1 MGRIHGPFVAG
12 VQVIAVLASATSLF
26 GQGLVGH
33 EATAVPPT
41 TILGF
46 ADVNYVETERDVDEG
61 FVLGQLAGHVTSG
74 LTERLTF
81 FGEVS

>member
-1 MGRIHGPFVAG
+1 MLLVGALGAGREA
-12 VQVIAVLASATSLF
+12 AA
-26 GQGLVGH
+26 QGLDPH
-33 EATAVPPT
+33 DTSSVPPT

-46 ADVNYVETERDVDEG
+46 ADINYVETERRVDEG

-81 FGEVS
+81 FCEVSATARPDE